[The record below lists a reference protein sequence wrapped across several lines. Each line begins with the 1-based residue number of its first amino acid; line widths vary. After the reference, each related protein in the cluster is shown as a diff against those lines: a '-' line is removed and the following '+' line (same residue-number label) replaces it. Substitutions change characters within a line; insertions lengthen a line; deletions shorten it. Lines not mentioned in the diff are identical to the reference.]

1 MIEYKIIKIELKDK
15 MMKRVPKEDY
25 HPIIIEQGRLGFK
38 LVHMFAPPLY
48 AQGIAD
54 YIELVFEREF

>member
-1 MIEYKIIKIELKDK
+1 MIDYKIVRIELTNKL
-15 MMKRVPKEDY
+15 MKRLPKEDY
-25 HPIIIEQGRLGFK
+25 HHIIIEHGRMGYK

-48 AQGIAD
+48 AQGVAE